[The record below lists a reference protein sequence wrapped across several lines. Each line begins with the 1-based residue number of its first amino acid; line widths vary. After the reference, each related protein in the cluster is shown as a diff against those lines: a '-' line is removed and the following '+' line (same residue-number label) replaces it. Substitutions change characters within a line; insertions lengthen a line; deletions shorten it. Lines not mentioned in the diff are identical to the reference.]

1 MNWNQSACGND
12 SFILKTARFGLSFY
26 LQLDYFVKYDKIIE
40 QTFEILTGGA
50 IRMRVGDTAY
60 IVESNRIIREV
71 KIIRCSGGIFLV
83 KFPDTGGGIQVKRHR
98 LFATREEA
106 ENSIA
111 KPIEKKKTN
120 PYKYWH

>member
-1 MNWNQSACGND
+1 MTRDRRYSWINRGQEN
-12 SFILKTARFGLSFY
+12 K
-26 LQLDYFVKYDKIIE
+26 KI
-40 QTFEILTGGA
+40 
-50 IRMRVGDTAY
+50 Y
-60 IVESNRIIREV
+60 IIESNRIIREV
-71 KIIRCSGGIFLV
+71 KIVRCSGGIFLV

-106 ENSIA
+106 GNSIA

>member
-1 MNWNQSACGND
+1 
-12 SFILKTARFGLSFY
+12 
-26 LQLDYFVKYDKIIE
+26 
-40 QTFEILTGGA
+40 
-50 IRMRVGDTAY
+50 MRVGDTAY

-106 ENSIA
+106 ENSIV
-111 KPIEKKKTN
+111 KPEKKKIVS
-120 PYKYWH
+120 PYKY

>member
-12 SFILKTARFGLSFY
+12 SYIFKTARFGLSFY

-40 QTFEILTGGA
+40 QTFEILTGGT
-50 IRMRVGDTAY
+50 IRMKVGDVAY

-71 KIIRCSGGIFLV
+71 KIVRCSGGIFLV

-98 LFATREEA
+98 LFATKEEA
-106 ENSIA
+106 ENSIV
-111 KPIEKKKTN
+111 KPEKKMITS
-120 PYKYWH
+120 PYKH

>member
-1 MNWNQSACGND
+1 MNWNQSACGMNNHI
-12 SFILKTARFGLSFY
+12 SKTARFGLSFY

-40 QTFEILTGGA
+40 HTFEILTGGI

-60 IVESNRIIREV
+60 IVESNRIIRDV

-106 ENSIA
+106 ENSIV
-111 KPIEKKKTN
+111 KPEKKKIVS
-120 PYKYWH
+120 PYKY